1 MSETTRITVTLPAE
15 QVAELRQRTENL
27 SGYVAAAVARQLRH
41 ELLAEDLRAYQEE
54 HGDFSAEELARA
66 RAEIFGDEAGT
77 SAA

>member
-1 MSETTRITVTLPAE
+1 MSSTTRITITLPSE

-27 SGYVAAAVARQLRH
+27 SGYIAAAVARQLRH

-54 HGDFSAEELARA
+54 HGAFTEEELAKA
-66 RAEIFGDEAGT
+66 RADIFGGNPGT